1 MGDKTQQ
8 PPMDFREIQDA
19 VRELPEDID
28 FPAVME
34 LLTSKHTASVVD
46 RHIKAVMKICRQCA
60 NGFLLKHLPYLVE
73 LVEIAAARWKK
84 GQREWADPICA
95 IAQIGGQ
102 PFSSCASEDLLQF
115 GKHLP
120 SFVNAVIS
128 ILQDAQPGDKDAQ
141 KDMIRIEISYMIAS
155 IARYGLDDDWV
166 QEGADD
172 SVIQN
177 VASTGT
183 PSLRLLQ
190 QTNVVAE
197 IARVF
202 RMEHSPEALVIM
214 LGALKDMSLFMPLAV
229 QITNCGLLSNLIAVI
244 RNNLLGSDVLLVS
257 AEILWNV
264 LELDREHASAA
275 LGAMDVMES
284 FVVFLTTV
292 LHEGYRYKDKI
303 FRNDMVALLIFILS
317 RDENRDTAA
326 RSGLVCLLLKH
337 AAEGPIRDMLET
349 SRVFEEELEGI
360 TDVPV
365 TIFLPR
371 KMGSA
376 GPNQTRKAP
385 IALTTGLEDME
396 FRILLWRAI
405 AKTANTER
413 CAELIEKFLFPNLL
427 LRFLDVVSQSHNEA
441 QWSPDQRK
449 KLQLEAMRVL
459 FSVVPH
465 CPSSYLESDGNGVVI
480 RLLQTTTDQDL
491 QKACLTLLHRSCL
504 SSTRADGFEQI
515 DIAPCCM
522 LDDSHL
528 DVVEVLLE
536 IFQNRVNPFSLRQL
550 ACSILG
556 CLCRQDEKYST
567 RFRKAKGVETV
578 AKEVRWNPQGEL
590 QDRLFFMLHVV
601 DCVWCAIVGDTAN
614 EERFLKQGGLF
625 SLLDALEMA
634 PVMLR
639 RHILGCVADLVQ
651 NPNAANLFVQWNSG
665 KTMKGGL
672 KILLEFWSEEQ
683 DIAEAVNGEGLI
695 QNLDFPLNPKLDPLT
710 VAAANKDATN
720 SGAAGS
726 AKDAATLG
734 GSDGSNPPLVM
745 SPVAEKVAKAENL
758 SIHKLQNPA
767 SSTSVLE
774 LAARVDQDSRPK
786 IYATLSKIGFEK
798 NETLTMQERQA
809 LELLRLLPECLALEQ
824 LRQVEWNLQ
833 DFKLLAQDQKW
844 LDDMIQE
851 QRTRTEWI
859 QNVQSQLFE
868 EHQTQQVANLQKYY
882 DDIRNRFQVT
892 R

>member
-1 MGDKTQQ
+1 MPADAAAATTQ

-34 LLTSKHTASVVD
+34 LLTSKHTATVVD
-46 RHIKAVMKICRQCA
+46 RHIKAVMKICRQCQ
-60 NGFLLKHLPYLVE
+60 NGFLLKHLPFLVE
-73 LVEIAAARWKK
+73 LVEIAGARWKA
-84 GQREWADPICA
+84 GQLEWAEPICA

-102 PFSSCASEDLLQF
+102 PFSSCATEDLLQF

-120 SFVNAVIS
+120 SFANAVIS
-128 ILQDAQPGDKDAQ
+128 ILQDAQPEKDAQ
-141 KDMIRIEISYMIAS
+141 RDMIRIEITYMIAS
-155 IARYGLDDDWV
+155 IARYGLDDEWV
-166 QEGADD
+166 QEGPDD

-177 VASTGT
+177 VAYTGT
-183 PSLRLLQ
+183 PSLRLLH
-190 QTNVVAE
+190 QTNVIAE

-202 RMEHSPEALVIM
+202 RIEYSSEALVIM
-214 LGALKDMSLFMPLAV
+214 LGALKDMSLFQPLAV

-244 RNNLLGSDVLLVS
+244 RNNLLGSDVLLIS

-303 FRNDMVALLIFILS
+303 FRNDMLALLIFILG
-317 RDENRDTAA
+317 RTENHDSAA

-337 AAEGPIRDMLET
+337 AAEGPIREMLET
-349 SRVFEEELEGI
+349 SKIFEEELESI
-360 TDVPV
+360 KDVPT

-371 KMGSA
+371 KLKDD
-376 GPNQTRKAP
+376 TRKAP
-385 IALTTGLEDME
+385 IALTTSAEDME
-396 FRILLWRAI
+396 FRILIWRAI
-405 AKTANTER
+405 AKTAATER

-427 LRFLDVVSQSHNEA
+427 LRFLDVVCLDHFQS

-480 RLLQTTTDQDL
+480 RLLQTTQDQDL

-504 SSTRADGFEQI
+504 ASTRADGFEQI
-515 DIAPCCM
+515 DIPPCCM
-522 LDDSHL
+522 LDESHL
-528 DVVEVLLE
+528 DVVEILLE
-536 IFQNRVNPFSLRQL
+536 IFSQRSNPFSLRQL

-556 CLCRQDEKYST
+556 CLCRQDEAYST
-567 RFRKAKGVETV
+567 KFRKAKGVETV
-578 AKEVRWNPQGEL
+578 AKEVRWRAQGGEL

-601 DCVWCAIVGDTAN
+601 DCVWCAIVGDTSN

-639 RHILGCVADLVQ
+639 RHILGCIADLVQ
-651 NPNAANLFVQWNSG
+651 NSNAASLFVQWNSG

-672 KILLEFWSEEQ
+672 KILLEFWAEEQ
-683 DIAEAVNGEGLI
+683 DIAEAVNAEGLL

-710 VAAANKDATN
+710 LADAAEK
-720 SGAAGS
+720 GAASTGGS
-726 AKDAATLG
+726 AGPAG
-734 GSDGSNPPLVM
+734 GSATAPPADA
-745 SPVAEKVAKAENL
+745 SPTADAEHKAEDL

-767 SSTSVLE
+767 SSTMVLE

-786 IYATLSKIGFEK
+786 IYAILSKIGFEK
-798 NETLTMQERQA
+798 NETLTMEERQA

-844 LDDMIQE
+844 LDEMISE

-859 QNVQSQLFE
+859 QNVQGQLFE
-868 EHQTQQVANLQKYY
+868 EHQSQQVANLQRYY
-882 DDIRNRFQVT
+882 DDIRNRFK
-892 R
+892 